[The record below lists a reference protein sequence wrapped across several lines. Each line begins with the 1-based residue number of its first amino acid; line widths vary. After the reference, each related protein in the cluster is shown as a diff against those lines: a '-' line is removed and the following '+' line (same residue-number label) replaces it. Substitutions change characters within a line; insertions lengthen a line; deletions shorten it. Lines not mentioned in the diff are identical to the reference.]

1 MSNTHSTLTSLFSDI
16 ADAIRAKTGNS
27 GTIVADNFPTA
38 IANIPSGGGSSNIT
52 VTYDDSEVFTN
63 YIKIPS
69 NAIINTSTKTII
81 CESNSMLVFKC
92 TSATQGDTVDYN
104 LTNVTAEVIESSTVN
119 YIQTKIIIFRT
130 GATDGSINFYS

>member
-1 MSNTHSTLTSLFSDI
+1 MPNTHNTLDELFNDI

-38 IANIPSGGGSSNIT
+38 ISNIPAGGANITIT
-52 VTYDDSEVFTN
+52 YNDTAVSTN

-81 CESNSMLVFKC
+81 C
-92 TSATQGDTVDYN
+92 
-104 LTNVTAEVIESSTVN
+104 
-119 YIQTKIIIFRT
+119 
-130 GATDGSINFYS
+130 

>member
-1 MSNTHSTLTSLFSDI
+1 MPNTHETLISLFSDI
-16 ADAIRAKTGNS
+16 ADAIRAKTGDSND
-27 GTIVADNFPTA
+27 IIADNFPTA
-38 IANIPSGGGSSNIT
+38 ISNIPAGGANITIT
-52 VTYDDSEVFTN
+52 YNNAAVSTN

-81 CESNSMLVFKC
+81 CQSNSMLVFKC

-130 GATDGSINFYS
+130 GTTDGSIIFYSQ

>member
-1 MSNTHSTLTSLFSDI
+1 MPNTHNTLDELFNDI
-16 ADAIRAKTGNS
+16 ADAIRAKTGGNQD
-27 GTIVADNFPTA
+27 IIADNFPTA
-38 IANIPSGGGSSNIT
+38 ISNIPAGGANITIT
-52 VTYDDSEVFTN
+52 YNDAAVLTN

-81 CESNSMLVFKC
+81 CQSNSMLVFKC
-92 TSATQGDTVDYN
+92 ISATQGDTVDYN

-130 GATDGSINFYS
+130 GATDGSIIFYSQ